1 MTNREWLNTLSDEEF
16 VEIMIY
22 SCRSCVGDGSLEKCH
37 RQPSCKDGKLKWL
50 HEKHK
55 ENNNDQQ
62 RMA

>member
-1 MTNREWLNTLSDEEF
+1 MTNREWL
-16 VEIMIY
+16 EIMIY

-55 ENNNDQQ
+55 ETTNDK
-62 RMA
+62 